1 MNKYELAVIVSAK
14 IEDDERAATIEKVK
28 GYIERFGGTITNVDE
43 WGKRRLAYTIDYKTE
58 GYYVLVVFDAPAEL
72 PAELE
77 RNMKNDEKI
86 MRYKVTRHH
95 A

>member
-1 MNKYELAVIVSAK
+1 MLMNGASVVLHTPSTT
-14 IEDDERAATIEKVK
+14 DR
-28 GYIERFGGTITNVDE
+28 
-43 WGKRRLAYTIDYKTE
+43 